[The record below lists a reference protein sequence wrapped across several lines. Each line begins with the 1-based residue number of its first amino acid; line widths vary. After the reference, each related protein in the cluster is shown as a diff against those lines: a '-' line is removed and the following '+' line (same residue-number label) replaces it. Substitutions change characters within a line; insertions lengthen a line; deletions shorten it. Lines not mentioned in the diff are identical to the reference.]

1 MRRTTPKPKESAA
14 KEQEKK
20 PAAKMGNQEAKPA
33 AGAAKPEA
41 KPAAGGVS
49 GAQLSDALSKVM
61 AHSTGRLMRALWPL
75 RARCALPH
83 PNLTLVLRSAKQT
96 RNSRVRA

>member
-1 MRRTTPKPKESAA
+1 MRRATPKPKESAA

-61 AHSTGRLMRALWPL
+61 AHSAGFI
-75 RARCALPH
+75 
-83 PNLTLVLRSAKQT
+83 
-96 RNSRVRA
+96 